1 MTETSCLGLNPLA
14 NSFIP
19 CSESGKSSSK
29 DVLQEMFREY
39 MNEKKSRGEETFTKQ
54 EIISTIEKI
63 ISTSYSINNKRV
75 LRIKSCLTKYL
86 PASIKLE
93 NTETDAKTKNYLTN
107 SITFDLSVF
116 RPPKQS
122 MFLSSL
128 CGLYSHEQAVRP
140 LLSLTHRPDNV
151 KDIWSVTRQDLMLW
165 NPCCME
171 PCRCPPMFGYSIP
184 PSFFGEVLPLNYEC
198 SNKNV
203 HLARYTETSKGN
215 ECMLLDSR
223 PDYSPDFKSIVD
235 DCEEVKADFNLEFY
249 LEQFKAIVAGVCDL
263 ISDNDKEPIE
273 ESISTLM
280 DNYTIY
286 EDYSAKLWDTDPSES
301 EVTCDQILEDDN
313 CHPLLEARESVSD
326 QGVSPEIEE
335 MIRKCLS
342 PESKTNGGEA
352 LKIDAET
359 RIGMCDPPCS
369 VWCHAGPKLE
379 RSDSVLSSSSASAAI
394 SLLKDTTDFLLNA
407 CNGRISSK
415 KRTGSKL
422 DLPRSKRNF
431 KRSFSANDCDLSY
444 DERCRVDYQIPR
456 FSTSSREDLEFLRRD
471 PINFFKTKGDRNDS
485 WKDNDSGIDS
495 FWSSQEDFYD
505 TNPEL
510 KDGYCDLE
518 DIAPMWSLFTGED
531 SLWKPLPDCALPDH
545 TKFMHKRGK
554 KWGV

>member
-1 MTETSCLGLNPLA
+1 
-14 NSFIP
+14 
-19 CSESGKSSSK
+19 
-29 DVLQEMFREY
+29 
-39 MNEKKSRGEETFTKQ
+39 MNAYY
-54 EIISTIEKI
+54 KI
-63 ISTSYSINNKRV
+63 
-75 LRIKSCLTKYL
+75 
-86 PASIKLE
+86 
-93 NTETDAKTKNYLTN
+93 
-107 SITFDLSVF
+107 
-116 RPPKQS
+116 
-122 MFLSSL
+122 
-128 CGLYSHEQAVRP
+128 
-140 LLSLTHRPDNV
+140 
-151 KDIWSVTRQDLMLW
+151 
-165 NPCCME
+165 
-171 PCRCPPMFGYSIP
+171 
-184 PSFFGEVLPLNYEC
+184 
-198 SNKNV
+198 
-203 HLARYTETSKGN
+203 
-215 ECMLLDSR
+215 
-223 PDYSPDFKSIVD
+223 FK
-235 DCEEVKADFNLEFY
+235 
-249 LEQFKAIVAGVCDL
+249 
-263 ISDNDKEPIE
+263 
-273 ESISTLM
+273 
-280 DNYTIY
+280 
-286 EDYSAKLWDTDPSES
+286 
-301 EVTCDQILEDDN
+301 
-313 CHPLLEARESVSD
+313 VS
-326 QGVSPEIEE
+326 GVSPEIEE

-545 TKFMHKRGK
+545 TKFMHKRVSVAFRIQARK
-554 KWGV
+554 SIPAYLLNAVLKVKQLVGVLKAKLLSLPPVMVRTRRNSKVSSMPGVANLYG